1 MTRKS
6 YFVDPAPLRSN
17 LLRMEIE
24 IAHVLINDIRHA
36 VLNEDYLRDYVEQ
49 LKSAQDNIA
58 RNNPKLRRV
67 EIHHDLDRHGGYG
80 IEYMHFITIGQWNC
94 PLREVTKIF

>member
-24 IAHVLINDIRHA
+24 LVHVLINDCKHA
-36 VLNEDYLRDYVEQ
+36 VLNEDAVRQYVED
-49 LKSAQDNIA
+49 LKAAQDNIS
-58 RNNPKLRRV
+58 RQNPKLRRV
-67 EIHHDLDRHGGYG
+67 EISHDLDRYRGYG
-80 IEYMHFITIGQWNC
+80 MEYTHFITIGQYCC
-94 PLREVTKIF
+94 PLIEVTKII

>member
-24 IAHVLINDIRHA
+24 VAHVLIDDIKHA

-49 LKSAQDNIA
+49 LKTAQDSIA
-58 RNNPKLRRV
+58 RQNPKLRRV
-67 EIHHDLDRHGGYG
+67 EIHHDLDRRVGYG
-80 IEYMHFITIGQWNC
+80 PDYIHFITIGQWSC
-94 PLREVTKIF
+94 PLHEVTKIL